1 MIFSN
6 SIKKLKTMLFWVKLA
21 MGQLSSFYQ
30 KHFNLESFN
39 LVKNQENLTLFYQ
52 VRRSLFLCFHG
63 NPCDCCKRV
72 STIWY
77 QLVLS
82 QINSIDLISKLNF
95 RKHGVRMTVLNRVVC
110 QTCLSYL
117 TEKKPLWRN
126 AAVF

>member
-1 MIFSN
+1 M
-6 SIKKLKTMLFWVKLA
+6 
-21 MGQLSSFYQ
+21 
-30 KHFNLESFN
+30 
-39 LVKNQENLTLFYQ
+39 TLFYQ

-77 QLVLS
+77 PLVLS

-110 QTCLSYL
+110 QACLSYL
-117 TEKKPLWRN
+117 TEKKTIVEKRRCVLIQKLILFYYKLPKQLQASW
-126 AAVF
+126 FYQHLLFSEKQLLLMLLET